1 MALSLLLTTS
11 MKQETENQNG
21 MNGYNILGTSLW
33 KTLIVRVKD
42 EDGGR
47 GNRND
52 LFNWAH
58 IIMLNQ
64 VCSML
69 ES

>member
-1 MALSLLLTTS
+1 
-11 MKQETENQNG
+11 MKTYPKRNEC
-21 MNGYNILGTSLW
+21 YILGTSLW

-69 ES
+69 ESREGGLNSSCPTP